1 MPASARPFA
10 ISPAAHF
17 RASPNLERHFQPAS
31 AAARAT
37 LRPPWKCSIANNR
50 HHGKLPRH
58 PSPPLLP
65 AHANPASPSPSAANS
80 TGKSRRQ
87 STTRPDHEPNANAQ
101 LCSTIFRK
109 NYAMLAA
116 VFGAG
121 FAFEMGF
128 NSGMNKIWDNYNRGR
143 QWKDIRSKYAAEV
156 EEDDE

>member
-1 MPASARPFA
+1 M
-10 ISPAAHF
+10 
-17 RASPNLERHFQPAS
+17 
-31 AAARAT
+31 
-37 LRPPWKCSIANNR
+37 SI
-50 HHGKLPRH
+50 G
-58 PSPPLLP
+58 S
-65 AHANPASPSPSAANS
+65 
-80 TGKSRRQ
+80 
-87 STTRPDHEPNANAQ
+87 Q
-101 LCSTIFRK
+101 LYNTIFRK